1 MSKEPI
7 KKANGS
13 LAVSNFE
20 QDANMGMGNLTQ
32 DDLALPFLKILGQL
46 SPEVNKRDG
55 KYIEGAAPGMI
66 YNSVTGDLFDGEKG
80 VIVIPCHYKL
90 EYVEWRDRGKDGSG
104 APVNIYPSSS
114 DIMTKTTRGADYTSC
129 RKCSYNC
136 IDCHEIYTIKD

>member
-55 KYIEGAAPGMI
+55 K
-66 YNSVTGDLFDGEKG
+66 
-80 VIVIPCHYKL
+80 
-90 EYVEWRDRGKDGSG
+90 
-104 APVNIYPSSS
+104 
-114 DIMTKTTRGADYTSC
+114 
-129 RKCSYNC
+129 
-136 IDCHEIYTIKD
+136 

>member
-46 SPEVNKRDG
+46 SPEV
-55 KYIEGAAPGMI
+55 
-66 YNSVTGDLFDGEKG
+66 
-80 VIVIPCHYKL
+80 
-90 EYVEWRDRGKDGSG
+90 
-104 APVNIYPSSS
+104 SSS
-114 DIMTKTTRGADYTSC
+114 QLQVTFSMVR
-129 RKCSYNC
+129 RV
-136 IDCHEIYTIKD
+136 